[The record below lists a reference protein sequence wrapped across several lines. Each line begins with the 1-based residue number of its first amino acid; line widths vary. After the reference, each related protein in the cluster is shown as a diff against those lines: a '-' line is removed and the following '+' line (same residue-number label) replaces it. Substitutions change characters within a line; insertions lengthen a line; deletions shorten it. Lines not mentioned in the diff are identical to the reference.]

1 MKLRFFLITLYT
13 LITAGA
19 FNSSYGKSANF
30 NYNAKN
36 ISSYFSALISFR
48 DQDYLKSQEF
58 FKMFMKSEKDNP
70 IYSTKYIRSLIN
82 LQRYDE
88 VIRYSKSLENKKI
101 SNFESELILGLY
113 ELKKDNSSKAKIYF
127 NQLNRS
133 MEHMMVFNVLK
144 ASLKNWASMQESKEE
159 VGISS
164 IENMPDRF
172 NNFKKIQK
180 ALAHC
185 FFDTPETKKMFK
197 EISEDKK
204 NNFSRYYFFF
214 ANYLSNKNE
223 QLKAEEIINYAS
235 NNHPKNLLINQF
247 RKTLVENEKN
257 HNKFDCKKKKHV
269 VAEIFYV
276 IANALSTQGNY
287 ELSNFYINLSKYLN
301 PNFSSYD
308 SLMAENFF
316 ILKKYERS
324 KKIYK
329 KLSNTGT
336 VYKWYADR
344 QIAFIL
350 DDQKKE
356 KEAIG
361 FLTESYK
368 SIEPSVYQTF
378 DLANF
383 LKDREKYEKSIEL
396 YSSILSKINKDHQ
409 LYPKVLDR
417 RGTAYE
423 RINEW
428 NLSEKDL
435 LMSLEI
441 SPEQPYVMNYLAYS
455 WLENGKNFN
464 KALEMLKEANELR
477 KDDGYITDSLGWAL
491 YKLNRFVEAKEY
503 LKMAII
509 LMPSDPIV
517 NDHFADCLWKNNE
530 KIQARYY
537 WNYVLKL
544 ETTEEKLKKTIENKL
559 IFGLEKT

>member
-13 LITAGA
+13 LIIIGV
-19 FNSSYGKSANF
+19 FNSSYGKSTDF

-36 ISSYFSALISFR
+36 VSNYFSALISF
-48 DQDYLKSQEF
+48 DGYDYLKSQEF
-58 FKMFMKSEKDNP
+58 FKKIKDSEKID
-70 IYSTKYIRSLIN
+70 SSHSSRHIRSLIS
-82 LQRYDE
+82 LQRYTE
-88 VIRYSKSLENKKI
+88 AEKYSRGLENKKK
-101 SNFESELILGLY
+101 SNFESKLILGLY
-113 ELKKDNSSKAKIYF
+113 ELKKGNYSEAKIYF
-127 NQLNRS
+127 NQLSQNI
-133 MEHMMVFNVLK
+133 EHRMVSGVLK
-144 ASLKNWASMQESKEE
+144 TSLKKWASMEE
-159 VGISS
+159 LGEEGGILS
-164 IENMPDRF
+164 IQNMPNRYT
-172 NNFKKIQK
+172 NFKVIQNT
-180 ALAHC
+180 LAHC
-185 FFDTPETKKMFK
+185 FFDLPNTKKIFK
-197 EISEDKK
+197 KTLEDKET
-204 NNFSRYYFFF
+204 NFSRYYFFF
-214 ANYLSNKNE
+214 ASYLLDKNNKLE
-223 QLKAEEIINYAS
+223 AEEVINYAS
-235 NNHPKNLLINQF
+235 NKHPKNLLINQF
-247 RKTLVENEKN
+247 KKTLIENEKN
-257 HNKFDCKKKKHV
+257 QNRFDCKKKKHV

-301 PNFSSYD
+301 PHFSSYD
-308 SLMAENFF
+308 SLLAENFF
-316 ILKKYERS
+316 ILRKYEKS

-329 KLSNTGT
+329 KLSNIGT
-336 VYKWYADR
+336 VYKWHADR
-344 QIAFIL
+344 QVAFIL

-383 LKDREKYEKSIEL
+383 LKDRKKYEKSIEL

-517 NDHFADCLWKNNE
+517 NDHFADCLWKNNQ

-544 ETTEEKLKKTIENKL
+544 ETTEEKLKNTIENKL